1 MALRLELL
9 LCKTTNT
16 SNTFHSSNIH
26 HLLKIYTVR
35 SSPSFI
41 SVTRGKQNWACVLV
55 PWVAPCKVIGNP
67 GNFS

>member
-16 SNTFHSSNIH
+16 SNTFHSPNIH

-41 SVTRGKQNWACVLV
+41 SVTRGKQNRKIVQKLGLR
-55 PWVAPCKVIGNP
+55 PRSLGR
-67 GNFS
+67 SM

>member
-16 SNTFHSSNIH
+16 SNTFHSPNIH

-41 SVTRGKQNWACVLV
+41 SVTRDKQNRKIVQILGLR
-55 PWVAPCKVIGNP
+55 PRSLGR
-67 GNFS
+67 SM

>member
-16 SNTFHSSNIH
+16 SNTFHSPNMH

-41 SVTRGKQNWACVLV
+41 SVTRGKQNRKIVQILGLR
-55 PWVAPCKVIGNP
+55 PRSLGR
-67 GNFS
+67 SM